1 MHHLAQQFVGE
12 RVERGL
18 VGPGRRVSED
28 LRDLAI
34 RFARCRF
41 ETGGSLEDAA
51 TQLSVLPA
59 TLERWLDAA
68 PPEPLLR
75 PVVVRDEMPH
85 SSSATKGLVLTTP
98 DGFRIEGFTASE
110 VAALLRHLR

>member
-1 MHHLAQQFVGE
+1 MHHLAQQFVEG
-12 RVERGL
+12 RIERGL

-28 LRDLAI
+28 LRDLAV
-34 RFARCRF
+34 RFARWKF

-75 PVVVRDEMPH
+75 QVVVRDETPL
-85 SSSATKGLVLTTP
+85 SSPAAKGLVLTTP
-98 DGFRIEGFTASE
+98 DGFRIEGFTAPE
-110 VAALLRHLR
+110 VADLLRYLR